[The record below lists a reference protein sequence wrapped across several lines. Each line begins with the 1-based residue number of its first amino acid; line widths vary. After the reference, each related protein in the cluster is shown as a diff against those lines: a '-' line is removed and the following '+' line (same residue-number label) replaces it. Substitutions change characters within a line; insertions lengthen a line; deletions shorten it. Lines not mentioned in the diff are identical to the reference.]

1 MAAGNRDPLAIG
13 IAAIGLCV
21 QLGIGLYW
29 GGRIEARVQAVED
42 RADDLSQKQTDI
54 TKSDASQA
62 AAIAVTTS
70 QYTEVIK
77 RLDRIETKLDP
88 RR

>member
-13 IAAIGLCV
+13 IAAVGLFV

-29 GGRIEARVQAVED
+29 GGRIEARVQAVEN
-42 RADDLSQKQTDI
+42 RADELSAKQTET

-77 RLDRIETKLDP
+77 RLDRIETKLEV